1 MEFDYCKL
9 RGKIKEVF
17 GTQDS
22 FAERLGISHV
32 SLSQRLNNA
41 RQFSQGEIKKSC
53 LVLGIS
59 PEDIPAYFFAPK
71 VQKDELV

>member
-17 GTQDS
+17 GTQDN
-22 FAERLGISHV
+22 FAEGLGISHV

-41 RQFSQGEIKKSC
+41 RQFSQKEIKKSC

-59 PEDIPAYFFAPK
+59 PEDIPAYFFTPK
-71 VQKDELV
+71 VQKDELA